1 MYTPVVLFNVMPLAV
16 SSPPTCMRTPTQIMF
31 LEDMFTNAA
40 AAGGGK
46 RKGRGTGD
54 MDDDPDMADPSLGTS
69 SDNPTLLYLKG
80 LLAWK
85 QVRGGSHCTAWQ
97 RACVW
102 RTMAAWLWLR
112 GCCRFDGSDGS
123 TRKVVAPSPCPSYRV

>member
-1 MYTPVVLFNVMPLAV
+1 MLIHTTPELRL
-16 SSPPTCMRTPTQIMF
+16 PTTTNQIMF

-40 AAGGGK
+40 AAGGGRSK
-46 RKGRGTGD
+46 RGNND

-85 QVRGGSHCTAWQ
+85 QVRSWSWSRSRLHC
-97 RACVW
+97 
-102 RTMAAWLWLR
+102 RT
-112 GCCRFDGSDGS
+112 
-123 TRKVVAPSPCPSYRV
+123 